1 MNKAVL
7 FSRCYSSFPIQGTV
21 MSGTPATVVDPQAT
35 VASTVMAEIV
45 HATLSEEE
53 LGLFERFG
61 SRRRYANG
69 GIIFERGSNG
79 RSMFVILRG
88 MVELDFGQ
96 EVLPKYLGMNEFFG
110 ELGLLIGNHLRS
122 ADARANGEVEL
133 LELDHS
139 QFCDLVESAPGLVA
153 YFLRRTIMRVTSH
166 EASLIRQLRRRN
178 NELEAA
184 LDNLYSATSRLS
196 HTEELVRTDEL
207 TGVCNRRG
215 LSLYLQSCR
224 SQGRRPPQ
232 GLLLIDCDRFKQVN
246 DIFGHLVGDRVL
258 QSVANV
264 LRSIALRDDLPVRLG
279 GDEFCL
285 VVAEADRNS
294 LQQRADFILTAV
306 RGLVERPSPVPRACT
321 VSIGLALLNPLDD
334 WNHWYALADGA
345 LYQAKNSGGNT
356 VKWHEPEAGAS

>member
-1 MNKAVL
+1 MTG
-7 FSRCYSSFPIQGTV
+7 S
-21 MSGTPATVVDPQAT
+21 SGTYMDTLT
-35 VASTVMAEIV
+35 SVADTAMADIV
-45 HATLSEEE
+45 HATLSVDEFE
-53 LGLFERFG
+53 LFDAHAT
-61 SRRRYANG
+61 RRTFSNG
-69 GIIFERGSNG
+69 EVIFERGSSG
-79 RSMFVILRG
+79 RCMYVIARG

-96 EVLPKYLGMNEFFG
+96 EVLPKYLGINEFFG

-139 QFCDLVESAPGLVA
+139 QFCDLIEHAPGLVA

-215 LSLYLQSCR
+215 LSLYLQASR
-224 SQGRRPPQ
+224 NQGASPPQ
-232 GLLLIDCDRFKQVN
+232 GLLLIDCDRFKQIN
-246 DIFGHLVGDRVL
+246 DIYGHLVGDRVL
-258 QSVANV
+258 QGVANV
-264 LRSIALRDDLPVRLG
+264 LRSIATRGDLACRLG

-285 VVAEADRNS
+285 VVAETDRDG
-294 LQQRADFILTAV
+294 LQRRADFILSAM
-306 RGLVERPSPVPRACT
+306 RGLVERSGQVPRACA
-321 VSIGLALLNPLDD
+321 VSIGAALLNPMED
-334 WNHWYALADGA
+334 WNHWYALADSA
-345 LYQAKNSGGNT
+345 LYQAKNAGGNGLQWYLQQM
-356 VKWHEPEAGAS
+356 VNAAE

>member
-1 MNKAVL
+1 
-7 FSRCYSSFPIQGTV
+7 
-21 MSGTPATVVDPQAT
+21 MSGTPATVIDPQAT
-35 VASTVMAEIV
+35 VASTAMAEIV
-45 HATLSEEE
+45 HATLSDEE
-53 LGLFERFG
+53 LGLFARFG
-61 SRRRYANG
+61 SHRHFRNG
-69 GIIFERGSNG
+69 EVVFERGSNG
-79 RSMFVILRG
+79 RSMFVVLRG
-88 MVELDFGQ
+88 MIELDFGQ

-110 ELGLLIGNHLRS
+110 ELGLLIGNHLRC
-122 ADARANGEVEL
+122 ADARANGDVEV
-133 LELDHS
+133 LELDHE
-139 QFCDLVESAPGLVA
+139 QFCGLVDCAPGLVA

-184 LDNLYSATSRLS
+184 LDNLYSATSRLT

-215 LSLYLQSCR
+215 LSLYLQGCR
-224 SQGRRPPQ
+224 NQNRRPPQ
-232 GLLLIDCDRFKQVN
+232 GLLLIDCDRFKQIN

-264 LRSIALRDDLPVRLG
+264 LRSIARRDDLPVRLG

-285 VVAEADRNS
+285 VVAEADRDG

-306 RGLVERPSPVPRACT
+306 RGLVERSSPVPRACT

-345 LYQAKNSGGNT
+345 MYRAKNRGGN
-356 VKWHEPEAGAS
+356 VLQWHEPDIAAASPTT

>member
-1 MNKAVL
+1 
-7 FSRCYSSFPIQGTV
+7 
-21 MSGTPATVVDPQAT
+21 MSGTPATVIDSQAT
-35 VASTVMAEIV
+35 VASTAMADIV
-45 HATLSEEE
+45 HATLSEDE
-53 LGLFERFG
+53 LALFARFG
-61 SRRRYANG
+61 TRRLYSNG
-69 GIIFERGSNG
+69 EIVFERGSHG
-79 RSMFVILRG
+79 RSMFVIIRG

-110 ELGLLIGNHLRS
+110 ELGLLIGTHLRS
-122 ADARANGEVEL
+122 ADARANGELEL

-139 QFCDLVESAPGLVA
+139 QFCELVEHAPGLVA

-184 LDNLYSATSRLS
+184 LDNLYSATSRLT

-215 LSLYLQSCR
+215 LSLYLQSTR

-232 GLLLIDCDRFKQVN
+232 SLLLIDCDRFKQIN
-246 DIFGHLVGDRVL
+246 DIYGHLVGDRVL

-285 VVAEADRNS
+285 VVAEADQAS
-294 LQQRADFILTAV
+294 LQQRADFILAAV
-306 RGLVERPSPVPRACT
+306 RGLVERSAPVPRACT
-321 VSIGLALLNPLDD
+321 VSIGLSLLNPMDD

-345 LYQAKNSGGNT
+345 LYRAKSRGGNGFE
-356 VKWHEPEAGAS
+356 WHVPDALPAV